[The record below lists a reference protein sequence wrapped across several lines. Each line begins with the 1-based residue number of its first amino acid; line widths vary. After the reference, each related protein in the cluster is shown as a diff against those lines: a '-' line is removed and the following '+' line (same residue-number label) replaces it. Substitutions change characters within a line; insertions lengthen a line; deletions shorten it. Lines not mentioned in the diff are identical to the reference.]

1 MLKPFFCCTL
11 LLALSPQQP
20 ASGPSPTVI
29 PAEAARMV
37 NPVKPT
43 PESLAH
49 AKKLYGY
56 DCALCHGTNGDGK
69 GDAVA
74 DMKLQMKDYTNPAT
88 LKDMTD
94 GELFYIIRNGKGQ
107 MPAEEV
113 GRAKDDD
120 VWNMVV
126 LVRSFSKK

>member
-1 MLKPFFCCTL
+1 MVKPFLCCTL
-11 LLALSPQQP
+11 LLASSSPQQP
-20 ASGPSPTVI
+20 SAPTVI

-43 PESLAH
+43 PESQAR
-49 AKKLYGY
+49 AKKIYGY
-56 DCALCHGTNGDGK
+56 DCALCHGMNGDGK

-74 DMKLQMKDYTNPAT
+74 DMKLQMKNYTDPAA

-113 GRAKDDD
+113 GRAKDEDL
-120 VWNMVV
+120 WNMVV
-126 LVRSFSKK
+126 LVRSFAKQ